1 MKKNIVGHMMAPK
14 VSKKTLWK
22 RLDLIPRLLCLL
34 LALLVW
40 LLVANAKNDEKPA
53 DNGADQVVAWE
64 TVV

>member
-1 MKKNIVGHMMAPK
+1 MKKNIVGHMMTPK
-14 VSKKTLWK
+14 VSKKTFWK

-40 LLVANAKNDEKPA
+40 LLVANAKNVEKPT
-53 DNGADQVVAWE
+53 DGNSDQAVAWE